1 MGSTVELNILTLEV
15 EYSQPAPMEQV
26 VRQIKAYVG
35 GRGFS
40 TSKASDIS
48 WRDDFFAHYEGKL
61 VMCMGVETHLHE
73 GWVCVEATLYDGL

>member
-48 WRDDFFAHYEGKL
+48 WRDVTREGSIDTTSSVMERSHLYEWGVRL
-61 VMCMGVETHLHE
+61 VSVMVL
-73 GWVCVEATLYDGL
+73 